1 MKNIIFGLLIIA
13 VVAGGIFYYNNNS
26 IKNSSEVAAPSTSSQ
41 SLVSPTRLAE
51 INGYITSIQGNEITI
66 ANEIG
71 VKEVTAEER
80 ARRQKLTQ
88 EERQTLKAQESA
100 NLTKESV
107 NITIPVGIV
116 IVKGSGAA
124 DGTNIKAE
132 MAELAKGVYVSV
144 WKTADSVEFVKL
156 KGVSTQ

>member
-1 MKNIIFGLLIIA
+1 MKNIIFGLIIA
-13 VVAGGIFYYNNNS
+13 GIVGGAILYYVNS
-26 IKNSSEVAAPSTSSQ
+26 TKKTAEVTIPSVSGQ
-41 SLVSPTRLAE
+41 SLISPTRLAE
-51 INGYITSIQGNEITI
+51 INGYIKSIQGNEITI

-71 VKEVTAEER
+71 AKEITEEER

-88 EERQTLKAQESA
+88 EERQALKAQESA

-107 NITIPVGIV
+107 DITVPVGIT

-132 MAELAKGVYVSV
+132 MSELTNGVYVSI
-144 WKTADSVEFVKL
+144 WKTGDSVEFVKL
-156 KGVSTQ
+156 KGISTQ